1 MPTSRNFLKQGRADH
16 SGYVGLNSIGE
27 NMPSSFAVG
36 DGNTLG
42 GTGQG
47 VFAAGGGNTI
57 NCTKGF
63 YSEVHGSFNN
73 VTGERVNSTFVAGQK
88 NTINASGAGA
98 VSVSVFGGGNTI
110 TGRWQATTVDGYG
123 QKLDGSTGSNLGLFV
138 HGYSNTIT
146 NENAGGQLG
155 LSAVLGG
162 FNKLIHTTT
171 GSIQG
176 NFILGVSN
184 TIQDKSEVLIG
195 GAGNSADIDYQ
206 TIFGKFSDADKT
218 AALKVGWGTSGGA
231 RKNVFVVHDDGRATA
246 AADPT
251 ASMDLVT
258 KQYFEAKGAMQRIVY
273 SSDNKTISPTEL
285 ALLKPGFYTIDPTYT
300 ITNGTETLPKNYYT
314 MIKQGYT
321 GAVPYND
328 STYLFQSYGDDG
340 KVYTYSQYGASGEEN
355 KSPFL
360 QLATTDNFKT
370 IFDQS
375 ITGSGSIIP
384 YEAYLNWGGKNTY
397 ASFGPLDAAL
407 IPSLGANRLAFMPP
421 NGITVEYSRDG
432 GETWVDYP
440 TNDEA
445 KTALFCDVG
454 TSYYIGG
461 DNSTGIDKSKY
472 MVRFTIDTVT
482 ARVYTDLRK
491 FALYISTEG
500 SSGCYCTVTA
510 LKASDY
516 IAGND
521 TWETFVDKASIGGWS
536 GWNILDPGPLP
547 TYSGSASQSSWQYKL
562 VRFTFGVAS
571 HPSTSQYT
579 GLRIISILGFGGVGW
594 NTPSTMAAKGR
605 MYTWDYQQNVFFPQ
619 SVYANNKKL
628 ATEDQLGNYLSKTGI
643 TSQAGLTITQ
653 TSSGVQVDSAVL
665 IDNSLLGG

>member
-1 MPTSRNFLKQGRADH
+1 MAKTLLGRVTHKHDTEANWKKALNFIPKQAEIIVYDKDDIYDYIRLKVGDGTTKINDLPFTSPLALALNETETQLVASTSVSFSLDAEHNTGLYVSAKNAITISSFAEGQKYRVVWDGKTYFVYGWRFTALKADGGWYDWQLIGNGNNGVIDGYFPENTDLPFAITQDRWENAGEWLVYAADGSTAATHTIEIYKIDGEYTKVTPEYIYNYNNFLKQGRAEH

-42 GTGQG
+42 GTGQC

-184 TIQDKSEVLIG
+184 TIQDKSEVFIG

-206 TIFGKFSDADKT
+206 TIFGKFSEADTT

-231 RKNVFVVHDDGRATA
+231 RKNIFVVHDDGRATA

-258 KQYFEAKGAMQRIVY
+258 KQY
-273 SSDNKTISPTEL
+273 SDNASAI
-285 ALLKPGFYTIDPTYT
+285 F
-300 ITNGTETLPKNYYT
+300 
-314 MIKQGYT
+314 
-321 GAVPYND
+321 V
-328 STYLFQSYGDDG
+328 ST
-340 KVYTYSQYGASGEEN
+340 
-355 KSPFL
+355 
-360 QLATTDNFKT
+360 
-370 IFDQS
+370 
-375 ITGSGSIIP
+375 
-384 YEAYLNWGGKNTY
+384 
-397 ASFGPLDAAL
+397 
-407 IPSLGANRLAFMPP
+407 
-421 NGITVEYSRDG
+421 
-432 GETWVDYP
+432 
-440 TNDEA
+440 
-445 KTALFCDVG
+445 
-454 TSYYIGG
+454 
-461 DNSTGIDKSKY
+461 
-472 MVRFTIDTVT
+472 
-482 ARVYTDLRK
+482 
-491 FALYISTEG
+491 
-500 SSGCYCTVTA
+500 
-510 LKASDY
+510 
-516 IAGND
+516 
-521 TWETFVDKASIGGWS
+521 
-536 GWNILDPGPLP
+536 
-547 TYSGSASQSSWQYKL
+547 
-562 VRFTFGVAS
+562 
-571 HPSTSQYT
+571 
-579 GLRIISILGFGGVGW
+579 
-594 NTPSTMAAKGR
+594 
-605 MYTWDYQQNVFFPQ
+605 
-619 SVYANNKKL
+619 
-628 ATEDQLGNYLSKTGI
+628 
-643 TSQAGLTITQ
+643 
-653 TSSGVQVDSAVL
+653 
-665 IDNSLLGG
+665 SLLG